1 MAKKLTYDELSQKLY
16 SMEEELRAK
25 SNELI
30 NTQSQHYI
38 IEHQKYLEG
47 KVDAYE
53 KIIEL
58 IEKFT
63 AKEGEE

>member
-1 MAKKLTYDELSQKLY
+1 MAKKLTYDELSRKLF

-25 SNELI
+25 TDELI
-30 NTQSQHYI
+30 NTQGQHYI

-53 KIIEL
+53 NILDL
-58 IEKFT
+58 IEKF
-63 AKEGEE
+63 APKESE